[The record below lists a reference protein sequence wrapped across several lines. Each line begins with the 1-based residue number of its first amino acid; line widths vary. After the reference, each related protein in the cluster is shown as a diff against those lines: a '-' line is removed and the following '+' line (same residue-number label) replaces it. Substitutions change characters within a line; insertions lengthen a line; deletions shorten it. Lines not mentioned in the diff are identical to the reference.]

1 MHSPQSG
8 CNTLLCDFSGSRL
21 LSAAFLAV
29 IGQTFVRFFNPTIW
43 KFLPRVGV
51 CALLLGAGT
60 SQRLPANG
68 TRSKRKMNMKSA
80 FRFLLLAV
88 LVSSLPAFAQKDD
101 DRTSGNQNQTDVTK
115 RLNDAAAD
123 LNRLTSAGDNNI
135 PQSILADAK
144 CIAIVPSLVKGGFIV
159 GAQHG
164 RGVATC
170 RVPERK
176 GWSAPAFFVITGG
189 SWGAQIGVEGVD
201 LVMLF
206 MNNEGAEKLLS
217 AQWKIG
223 ADAGIAAGPFGR
235 DASANTDWKMNSG
248 ILTYSRAK
256 GVFAGATL
264 NGANVRADEDSIK
277 SFYGRPLNFRDLLSG
292 KVVPPPAAHEFLA
305 QIRQNFHEANAAK

>member
-1 MHSPQSG
+1 
-8 CNTLLCDFSGSRL
+8 
-21 LSAAFLAV
+21 
-29 IGQTFVRFFNPTIW
+29 
-43 KFLPRVGV
+43 
-51 CALLLGAGT
+51 
-60 SQRLPANG
+60 
-68 TRSKRKMNMKSA
+68 MKYA
-80 FRFLLLAV
+80 FRFLLLAA
-88 LVSSLPAFAQKDD
+88 LVTSLLALAQNKDD
-101 DRTSGNQNQTDVTK
+101 HDSDRSSGNQNQTDVTK
-115 RLNDAAAD
+115 RLNDAAED
-123 LNRLTSAGDNNI
+123 LNKLTSAGDNNI

-170 RVPERK
+170 RLPEK

-206 MNNEGAEKLLS
+206 MNQEGAEKLLS

-277 SFYGRPLNFRDLLSG
+277 SFYGQPIGFRELLTG
-292 KVVPPPAAHEFLA
+292 KVVPPPAARPFLA

>member
-1 MHSPQSG
+1 
-8 CNTLLCDFSGSRL
+8 
-21 LSAAFLAV
+21 
-29 IGQTFVRFFNPTIW
+29 
-43 KFLPRVGV
+43 
-51 CALLLGAGT
+51 
-60 SQRLPANG
+60 
-68 TRSKRKMNMKSA
+68 MKYA

-88 LVSSLPAFAQKDD
+88 LVLSLPAFAQKDND
-101 DRTSGNQNQTDVTK
+101 HDSDRSSGNQNQTDVTQ
-115 RLNDAAAD
+115 RLNEASAD
-123 LNRLTSAGDNNI
+123 LNKLTNAGDNNI

-144 CIAIVPSLVKGGFIV
+144 CIAIVPKLIKGGFVV

-170 RVPERK
+170 RTQK
-176 GWSAPAFFVITGG
+176 GWSSPAFFVITGG

-206 MNNEGAEKLLS
+206 MNHEGAEKLLS

-264 NGANVRADEDSIK
+264 NGANVRADMDSIK
-277 SFYGRPLNFRDLLSG
+277 SFYGRDYNFRELLTG
-292 KVVPPPAAHEFLA
+292 QVVPPQAARPFLA
-305 QIRQNFHEANAAK
+305 DIRQNFHEANAAK

>member
-1 MHSPQSG
+1 
-8 CNTLLCDFSGSRL
+8 
-21 LSAAFLAV
+21 
-29 IGQTFVRFFNPTIW
+29 
-43 KFLPRVGV
+43 
-51 CALLLGAGT
+51 
-60 SQRLPANG
+60 
-68 TRSKRKMNMKSA
+68 MKYT

-88 LVSSLPAFAQKDD
+88 LVLSLPAFAQKDN
-101 DRTSGNQNQTDVTK
+101 DRDSDRSSGKQDQTDVTQ
-115 RLNDAAAD
+115 RLNDASAD

-135 PQSILADAK
+135 PLSILADAK
-144 CIAIVPSLVKGGFIV
+144 CVAIVPKLIKGGFVV

-170 RVPERK
+170 RTQK

-206 MNNEGAEKLLS
+206 MNHEGAEKLLS

-264 NGANVRADEDSIK
+264 NGANVRADMDSIK
-277 SFYGRPLNFRDLLSG
+277 SFYGRDYNFRELLTG
-292 KVVPPPAAHEFLA
+292 QIVPPSAARPFLA
-305 QIRQNFHEANAAK
+305 QIRENFHEANAAK